1 MSARHFT
8 ASRAPR
14 QHQRGQALAEFTIA
28 AAFVLIPLFLM
39 IPLLGKFMDM
49 KATTIQA
56 ARYAAWERTAWY
68 GSSEWAVG
76 QKSDAQI
83 QSEVQQRFFSDAPTA
98 PLRST
103 DQNQTGAVGGKQ
115 LWHDHA
121 GTSMLSTYSAGAGQ
135 GGQTPGTMD
144 VFLSGVQKIVNVI
157 DSVLGTKFKLDMK
170 SLYTST
176 VNLNTA
182 NTSAITLATG
192 SGSSGFTAPNFVMS
206 QVLVAN
212 GWSANGPDFVKAQ
225 TEGLAVLSLAQ
236 RSPVKEVMDIVQTVI
251 GTFVEELKPSSLKLG
266 GEILP
271 DYVPPDRLTAVP
283 AAAPAPKKT
292 ATQRRDEE
300 AAKQKAEADTLTNR
314 IQTKVNALNA
324 AIVKTQ
330 NSINSCKADKQTEFD
345 ANYKECHDETYC
357 SIDAGFLGCWEHKT
371 RNVCTVKMPPGGW
384 GTSYTPKADASV
396 ACHAGLDQQIA
407 DLQAK
412 LNDPD
417 LQLAKTKSDEQL
429 AANPSLGNDPVFMA
443 QRNSALNDIAAYQA
457 QINDLQRQKNGI

>member
-1 MSARHFT
+1 M
-8 ASRAPR
+8 
-14 QHQRGQALAEFTIA
+14 AEFTIA

-68 GSSEWAVG
+68 GSSAWAVG
-76 QKSDAQI
+76 QKSDLEI
-83 QSEVQQRFFSDAPTA
+83 QSEVQQRFFADAPTA

-103 DQNQTGAVGGKQ
+103 DKTQSGAVGGKQ

-121 GTSMLSTYSAGAGQ
+121 GASMLSTYSAGAGQ

-144 VFLSGVQKIVNVI
+144 VFLRGVQTFVNVI
-157 DSVLGTKFKLDMK
+157 DSVLGTRFKLDMQ

-192 SGSSGFTAPNFVMS
+192 SGTSGFTAPNFAMS

-212 GWSANGPDFVKAQ
+212 GWSANGRPFVKAQ

-236 RSPVKEVMDIVQTVI
+236 RSPVQGVMNIVQTVL
-251 GTFVEELKPSSLKLG
+251 GTFVEELSPSSLKLG

-271 DYVPPDRLTAVP
+271 DHVPPDRLAV
-283 AAAPAPKKT
+283 APAPT
-292 ATQRRDEE
+292 PAPRQTAAERRAASATQ
-300 AAKQKAEADTLTNR
+300 QKADAEGLTNR
-314 IQTKVNALNA
+314 VQAKVNALNA
-324 AIVKTQ
+324 AIVNTQ
-330 NSINSCKADKQTEFD
+330 NSINSCKAARNAEYNANRYERHSRFVCDYDFGALGCAGGHTDYWTVDKGPGNNYTPIAD
-345 ANYKECHDETYC
+345 AN
-357 SIDAGFLGCWEHKT
+357 
-371 RNVCTVKMPPGGW
+371 
-384 GTSYTPKADASV
+384 V

-443 QRNSALNDIAAYQA
+443 QRNAYLNSIAAYQA
-457 QINDLQRQKNGI
+457 QINDLQRQKNAI

>member
-1 MSARHFT
+1 MSARHVPPPT
-8 ASRAPR
+8 AHR
-14 QHQRGQALAEFTIA
+14 QRGQALAEFTIA

-357 SIDAGFLGCWEHKT
+357 SFDAGFLGCWEHKT

>member
-1 MSARHFT
+1 MSARHIP

-98 PLRST
+98 PMRST
-103 DQNQTGAVGGKQ
+103 DQNQTGAVGGKP

-135 GGQTPGTMD
+135 GEQTPGTMD
-144 VFLSGVQKIVNVI
+144 VFLNGVQKIVNVI

-170 SLYTST
+170 SLYTSR
-176 VNLNTA
+176 VNLNTS
-182 NTSAITLATG
+182 NTSAISLATG
-192 SGSSGFTAPNFVMS
+192 AGTSGFTAPNFVMS
-206 QVLVAN
+206 QMLVAN

-236 RSPVKEVMDIVQTVI
+236 RSPVKEVMDIVQTVL

-300 AAKQKAEADTLTNR
+300 AAKQKAEADALTNR

-345 ANYKECHDETYC
+345 ANYKECHDERYC

-371 RNVCTVKMPPGGW
+371 RTVCSVKMPPGGW

-457 QINDLQRQKNGI
+457 QINDLQRQKNAI